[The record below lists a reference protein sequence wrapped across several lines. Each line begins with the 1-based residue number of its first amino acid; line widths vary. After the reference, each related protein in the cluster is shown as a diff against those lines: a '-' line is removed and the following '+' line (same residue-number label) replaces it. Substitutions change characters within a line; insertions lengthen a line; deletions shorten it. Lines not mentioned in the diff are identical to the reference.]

1 VIKEPSVK
9 TILAASSFAVALSFM
24 ATADANAWSRSTTVT
39 GPRGTATVT
48 ASGSCA
54 NGVCTRQATR
64 TGPRGYSVSRQ
75 SSAQCAGGVCTTRS
89 VVTGPYGGTR
99 YRSSIIYR

>member
-75 SSAQCAGGVCTTRS
+75 GTAQCAGGVCTTSS

-99 YRSSIIYR
+99 YRSSVIYR